1 MDLNNLFKLA
11 AEKKASDV
19 HLIFGQSPIFRIDGQ
34 LLDINE
40 VVSGGDFPKLSALD
54 LEGFLNTL
62 LTKEQKSRFLDKRD
76 LDLGYQIENYRYRVN
91 CAFEKNNVSIVAR
104 VIDERKPSLGEL
116 GLPPV
121 VSDLLNLP
129 QGFILITG
137 PTGCGKSTTLA
148 AMINYIND
156 TRRCNI
162 VTLEDPIEY
171 VFTPNK
177 SIISQ
182 RQLGSDM
189 LSFASGLKHVLRQD
203 PNVIMLG
210 EMRDLET
217 ISTAVTLAETGHLV
231 LATLHTYS
239 AAQTI
244 DRIIDIFPPYQQTQI
259 KSQLSAVLSAVI
271 SQRLLTRQS
280 GGRIAAREILLNN
293 SAIANLI
300 REGKIAQIKST
311 IETNSSI
318 GMVTLD
324 RNIKDLYQAGEI
336 SREVALRQMEDPN
349 VLDN

>member
-1 MDLNNLFKLA
+1 M
-11 AEKKASDV
+11 
-19 HLIFGQSPIFRIDGQ
+19 
-34 LLDINE
+34 
-40 VVSGGDFPKLSALD
+40 
-54 LEGFLNTL
+54 
-62 LTKEQKSRFLDKRD
+62 
-76 LDLGYQIENYRYRVN
+76 DLGYQIDNYRYRVN
-91 CAFEKNNVSIVAR
+91 CAYEKNNVVIVAR
-104 VIDERKPSLGEL
+104 IIDERKPTLDEL
-116 GLPPV
+116 GMPPV
-121 VSDLLNLP
+121 VKELLDLP

-148 AMINYIND
+148 AMVNYIND
-156 TRRCNI
+156 TRRSNI
-162 VTLEDPIEY
+162 ITLEDPIEY

-177 SIISQ
+177 SIIAQ
-182 RQLGSDM
+182 RQLGNDM

-293 SAIANLI
+293 GAVANLI

-318 GMVTLD
+318 GMITLD
-324 RNIKDLYQAGEI
+324 RHIKELYQAGEI
-336 SREVALRQMEDPN
+336 SREIALRQMEDQS